1 VKEGQLDWKVLS
13 DREFAEAL
21 EICEMPNEYFHH
33 IDHVRLAWI
42 YLRELPEEDAMERM
56 ARTLKRFAAH
66 NGRPERYHH
75 TRTLAWMQLVVAA
88 ARTTPAIKTFA
99 EFISAHPHLE
109 DQQTLL
115 LHYSKNLLDSP
126 DARAGWV
133 GPDLL
138 SLPAPAPRTKS
149 SEIALTT

>member
-1 VKEGQLDWKVLS
+1 MEGQVDWKVLS

-21 EICEMPNEYFHH
+21 EMCEMPNEYFHH
-33 IDHVRLAWI
+33 LDHVRLAWI
-42 YLRELPEEDAMERM
+42 YLREMPEEDAKERM
-56 ARTLKRFAAH
+56 ATMLKRFATH
-66 NGRPERYHH
+66 NARPERYHH
-75 TRTLAWMQLVVAA
+75 TRTLAWMQLVGEA
-88 ARTTPAIKTFA
+88 ARTTPSIETFA
-99 EFISAHPHLE
+99 EFIVAHPHLS

-115 LHYSKNLLDSP
+115 RHYSKIRLDSP

-138 SLPAPAPRTKS
+138 SLPAQAPGLKS

>member
-1 VKEGQLDWKVLS
+1 VMEGQVDWKVLS
-13 DREFAEAL
+13 DRAFAEAV

-33 IDHVRLAWI
+33 LDHVRLAWI

-88 ARTTPAIKTFA
+88 ARTTPAIQTFA
-99 EFISAHPHLE
+99 EFIAAHPHLS

-115 LHYSKNLLDSP
+115 RHYSKNLLDSP
-126 DARAGWV
+126 DARTGWV
-133 GPDLL
+133 GPDLR
-138 SLPAPAPRTKS
+138 SLPAPAPAMRS
-149 SEIALTT
+149 REVALPN